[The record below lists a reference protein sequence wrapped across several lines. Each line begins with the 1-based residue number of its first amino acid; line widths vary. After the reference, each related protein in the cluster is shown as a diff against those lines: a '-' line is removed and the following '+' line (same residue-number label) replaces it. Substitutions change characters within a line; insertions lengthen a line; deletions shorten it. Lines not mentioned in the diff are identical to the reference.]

1 MNMGMVLY
9 FYAIHGKQTA
19 TTPARTT
26 FATAKRGMVPSFVAS
41 GKYTIKRGGKTC
53 DDFVTGSV
61 AGRKTALI
69 RAQLGNITNSQS
81 RITWQASCYT
91 KCIVTIL
98 EFLLPGPHLE

>member
-1 MNMGMVLY
+1 
-9 FYAIHGKQTA
+9 
-19 TTPARTT
+19 
-26 FATAKRGMVPSFVAS
+26 MVPSFVAS
-41 GKYTIKRGGKTC
+41 RKYTIKRGGKTC

-81 RITWQASCYT
+81 RITLQASCYT

-98 EFLLPGPHLE
+98 EFLLPGPHLELAQSGNASIENDCHSGLKHTSRITMKIG